1 KDNKDSFYFSL
12 DGTSWTQIGS
22 TLQMV
27 YTLPH
32 FVGYRFALFNYATR
46 STGGFVDFDF
56 FRMQPGNPTSQN
68 PPPAPTPPPSGEVLT
83 NGNAESGTTG
93 CSVFGSGTLSSNTS

>member
-1 KDNKDSFYFSL
+1 VEVASVSLNQSRVHFKVYTDFRNQTDKASFYYSL

-32 FVGYRFALFNYATR
+32 FVGYRFALFNYATS

-56 FRMQPGNPTSQN
+56 
-68 PPPAPTPPPSGEVLT
+68 
-83 NGNAESGTTG
+83 
-93 CSVFGSGTLSSNTS
+93 